1 MIAASIHFIAKLLT
15 FYCRTVVNYNFVLM
29 CCVFSDINIVV
40 KCMDGLII
48 LSTLS
53 FICHSTKET
62 IFMFMTQQDL

>member
-15 FYCRTVVNYNFVLM
+15 FYCSTVVDYNFVLM
-29 CCVFSDINIVV
+29 CCIISDIHIDV
-40 KCMDGLII
+40 KCMDGLVI

-53 FICHSTKET
+53 FICHSTKDT